1 MENYTEEEYNQMI
14 IEILEKNIRLY
25 NINIILYFYLIIE
38 IILFVFD
45 YIGFVFMVY
54 APMILAW
61 LNILHNNQTT
71 KANDVAIQYIKDM
84 IDKEN
89 K

>member
-1 MENYTEEEYNQMI
+1 MGNYTEEEYNQMI

-38 IILFVFD
+38 IILIVFD
-45 YIGFVFMVY
+45 YVGFVFMVY
-54 APMILAW
+54 APMIFAW
-61 LNILHNNQTT
+61 LKILHNKQSA
-71 KANDVAIQYIKDM
+71 KANDVVIQYIKDM

>member
-54 APMILAW
+54 TPMILAW